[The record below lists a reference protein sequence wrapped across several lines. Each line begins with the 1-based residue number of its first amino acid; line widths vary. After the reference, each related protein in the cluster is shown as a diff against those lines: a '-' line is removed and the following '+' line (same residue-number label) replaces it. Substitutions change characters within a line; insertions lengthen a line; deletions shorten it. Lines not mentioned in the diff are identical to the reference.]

1 MHFLE
6 GNGFSYPVGSSEP
19 YLRAWMTATL
29 PVSISFAFLGYTEFA
44 ARLPSVIVGLSTIV
58 VTYLLGKDV
67 GGYKLGLISS
77 AIMSIDFWVISWHT
91 QARMYAHNQLLYI
104 LGVWLLFR
112 WYNFDKLNIESKYL
126 ALFLPVGFLGYHN
139 HISYLGI
146 LPSFGLFLFLGL
158 LVELRHSN
166 WRENILNN
174 SFTQNH
180 LKWGFM
186 GFSIG
191 LIYLIVENIPHWL
204 LGYSPAWYRAERGA
218 FYFLNFLNEISNL
231 LFLFSLGILLVWR
244 KKENWLIPTA
254 FIVPFVVQSLVV
266 FKEPRL
272 ILHLYTLYVIIASVP
287 LVYLMNIIESS
298 IKSNNLVSS
307 RSNLISILIA
317 MVLVLSLYSPIQSL
331 EIKDDKPHGFVQGS
345 NHRDPVRF
353 IEQRRSDEDIIISS
367 APSITG
373 WYIGDIKE
381 IDYDLNYINNENV
394 SGELIDHSIGIRA
407 VQDKAEMK
415 NIISNKTGWIVAD
428 DNFYTDY
435 KINTEV
441 REVIIKNTHKI
452 ENESWEEVDLYRF
465 E

>member
-1 MHFLE
+1 ME
-6 GNGFSYPVGSSEP
+6 E
-19 YLRAWMTATL
+19 
-29 PVSISFAFLGYTEFA
+29 
-44 ARLPSVIVGLSTIV
+44 
-58 VTYLLGKDV
+58 
-67 GGYKLGLISS
+67 
-77 AIMSIDFWVISWHT
+77 
-91 QARMYAHNQLLYI
+91 
-104 LGVWLLFR
+104 
-112 WYNFDKLNIESKYL
+112 
-126 ALFLPVGFLGYHN
+126 
-139 HISYLGI
+139 
-146 LPSFGLFLFLGL
+146 
-158 LVELRHSN
+158 
-166 WRENILNN
+166 
-174 SFTQNH
+174 
-180 LKWGFM
+180 
-186 GFSIG
+186 
-191 LIYLIVENIPHWL
+191 
-204 LGYSPAWYRAERGA
+204 
-218 FYFLNFLNEISNL
+218 
-231 LFLFSLGILLVWR
+231 
-244 KKENWLIPTA
+244 KENWLIPTA